1 MSRRRF
7 YVDKETGYYND
18 GRKNEVFSIDCDGN
32 FVLQAISR
40 EEMLELIQVLTRYS
54 SVLSVW
60 LNIFALHSSVF

>member
-40 EEMLELIQVLTRYS
+40 EEMLELIQVL
-54 SVLSVW
+54 
-60 LNIFALHSSVF
+60 NFAINDSIEKKEVNNGR